1 MTKPSVGC
9 IVHYQSHGSPDGTYK
24 SECRPAIVVT
34 APTAGRGRPTKKLDL
49 FVMTPT
55 GTHHNACLQDE
66 DTKAGGTWHW
76 CERVEEDA
84 PKPVKAAKAKAVEAP
99 ATDAGA

>member
-1 MTKPSVGC
+1 
-9 IVHYQSHGSPDGTYK
+9 
-24 SECRPAIVVT
+24 
-34 APTAGRGRPTKKLDL
+34 
-49 FVMTPT
+49 MTPT